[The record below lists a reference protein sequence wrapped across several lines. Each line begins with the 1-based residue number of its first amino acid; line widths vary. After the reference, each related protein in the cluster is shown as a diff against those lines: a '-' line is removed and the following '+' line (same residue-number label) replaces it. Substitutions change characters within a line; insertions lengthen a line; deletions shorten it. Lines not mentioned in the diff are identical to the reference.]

1 MKLGLEEINL
11 INALDSVARVSAR
24 DCFVENNTVVFFV
37 PEDKMKKA
45 IGKKGAT
52 IQDMRKK
59 LGKNVEL
66 FGYTPEPETFL
77 SKAFYKAT
85 VEGVEIKKIKE
96 KKIAIIKTDSTNK
109 KIILQN
115 LRRLNKI
122 KELAKRNYDIEE
134 VRIRW

>member
-1 MKLGLEEINL
+1 LKLGLEEINL

-24 DCFVENNTVVFFV
+24 DCFIENNTVVFFV
-37 PEDKMKKA
+37 PEDQMKKA
-45 IGKKGAT
+45 IGKKGTT

-66 FGYTPEPETFL
+66 FGYTPEPEKFL

-134 VRIRW
+134 VRIR

>member
-1 MKLGLEEINL
+1 LKLGLEEINL

-52 IQDMRKK
+52 IQDMKKK
-59 LGKNVEL
+59 LGKNIEL
-66 FGYTPEPETFL
+66 FGYTPEPENFL

-122 KELAKRNYDIEE
+122 KELARRNYDIEE
-134 VRIRW
+134 VRIR